1 MKLIKITSQSRR
13 DFLGIYECEFCKNT
27 ENKSGYDDNYFH
39 TNVTPKMICKNCGES
54 TISKNGDIQKV
65 ETKYPEGYQI

>member
-13 DFLGIYECEFCKNT
+13 DFLGIYECEFCNNT
-27 ENKSGYDDNYFH
+27 ENISGYDDNYFH
-39 TNVTPKMICKNCGES
+39 TNVTPNMICNNCGES
-54 TISKNGDIQKV
+54 TISKGGDIKKV